1 MKHNPVAKHCRTFNK
16 ATVQR
21 DRTKFH
27 RPSNTQDQYWE
38 DYWREDEKEF
48 DEKEWETPNVSKVY
62 ISSF

>member
-27 RPSNTQDQYWE
+27 RPSNAQDQYWE

-48 DEKEWETPNVSKVY
+48 DEKEWETPNVS
-62 ISSF
+62 